1 MHVRYLNIFFM
12 VKPLWSPILI
22 FDLLAM
28 LNSYPKFIMSRPA
41 WIAMVRA
48 YLGGDDARL
57 KVVGSDA
64 TIPGMPSSFFDVQ
77 YGNWPPI

>member
-1 MHVRYLNIFFM
+1 M

-28 LNSYPKFIMSRPA
+28 LNSYPKFIMSRA

-64 TIPGMPSSFFDVQ
+64 TIPGMPSSDF
-77 YGNWPPI
+77 